1 MSNKRMRKVGVVE
14 VVVDDALQQKTR
26 AATVAFRRFFADA
39 PELRLYKTIDGRLGF
54 QTQLSLAPGDR
65 VRFEKAYR
73 AVMKVLGA
81 TRGRPAGARKV
92 QAKLRLR
99 EPVYRKLRM
108 AAKRSRRTISDLIE
122 ELASKAGLA

>member
-1 MSNKRMRKVGVVE
+1 MSKVNMVE
-14 VVVDDALQQKTR
+14 VVVDDELRHKTR
-26 AATVAFRRFFADA
+26 AATAAFRRFFADA
-39 PELRLYKTIDGRLGF
+39 PELKLYRTTDGRLGF
-54 QTQLSLAPGDR
+54 QAQLALAPGDR
-65 VRFEKAYR
+65 ARFEKAYR

-81 TRGRPAGARKV
+81 TRGRPAGTRKV

-108 AAKRSRRTISDLIE
+108 AAKRSRKTVSDLVE

>member
-1 MSNKRMRKVGVVE
+1 MSKVSVIE
-14 VVVDDALQQKTR
+14 VVMDNELRQKAR
-26 AATVAFRRFFADA
+26 AATAAFRRFFADA
-39 PELRLYKTIDGRLGF
+39 PELKLYRTGDGRIGF
-54 QTQLSLAPGDR
+54 QAQLALAPGDR
-65 VRFEKAYR
+65 ARFEKAYR

-81 TRGRPAGARKV
+81 TRGRPAGTRKV

-108 AAKRSRRTISDLIE
+108 EAKRSRRTVSDLVE

>member
-1 MSNKRMRKVGVVE
+1 MSKVDVVE
-14 VVVDDALQQKTR
+14 VVVDQELRQRTR
-26 AATVAFRRFFADA
+26 AATAAFRRFFPDA
-39 PELRLYKTIDGRLGF
+39 PELKLYRTSDGRLGF
-54 QTQLSLAPGDR
+54 QTKLALAAGDR
-65 VRFEKAYR
+65 GRFEKAYR

-81 TRGRPAGARKV
+81 TRGRPTGTRKV

-108 AAKRSRRTISDLIE
+108 AAKRSRRTVSDLVE